1 MYNGALLS
9 GFMSGSCA
17 YTPKRKYHLIW
28 PKGEEK
34 QDKDDYTCQGSCN
47 GLSGGWSHDQFPKI
61 VKKNESCSTAL

>member
-9 GFMSGSCA
+9 GFMSGSCT
-17 YTPKRKYHLIW
+17 YIPQRKYHLIW

-34 QDKDDYTCQGSCN
+34 QGKDDYTCQGPFS

-61 VKKNESCSTAL
+61 VRKQKL